1 MLYNITNVCIMF
13 VIVGDIT
20 FSAHPFL
27 RRDFVLDAVIP
38 EQKWDKRNNV

>member
-38 EQKWDKRNNV
+38 EHKWDKRNNV